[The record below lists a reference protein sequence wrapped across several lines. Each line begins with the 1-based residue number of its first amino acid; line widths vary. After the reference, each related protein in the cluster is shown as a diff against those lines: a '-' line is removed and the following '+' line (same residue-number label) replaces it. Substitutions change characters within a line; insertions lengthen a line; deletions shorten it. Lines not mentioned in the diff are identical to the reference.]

1 MRALVTGAAV
11 RVGRQIAH
19 SLASAG
25 FDLVLHY
32 RSSRGPAE
40 SLAGELRALGV
51 DVELLRADL
60 ADPLA
65 CQALV
70 TATAARGPLDVLV
83 NNAALYEDVPL
94 EALDLERWDRMQAVN
109 CRAPFL
115 LAQGLAPLLAHSSL
129 PGGGLVLNLADIGA
143 ERPAPGFLHYAVS
156 KAGVVMLTKALA
168 LELAPRV
175 RANAISPGTVLP
187 PEDLGPQQLD
197 RMRRSIPAG
206 RFGTPSDISSLVVFL
221 ALHAPYVSG
230 QIWSVDG
237 GRSVVGPLA
246 LDRPGAGSVT
256 GS

>member
-11 RVGRQIAH
+11 RVGREIAR

-25 FDLVLHY
+25 FDLVLHF
-32 RSSRGPAE
+32 RSSRQPAE
-40 SLAGELRALGV
+40 DLAQELRAVGV
-51 DVELLRADL
+51 EVELLQADL
-60 ADPLA
+60 ADPAA
-65 CQALV
+65 CRALV
-70 TATAARGPLDVLV
+70 EATAAGGPLDVLV

-94 EALDLERWDRMQAVN
+94 QSIDLERWDRMQAVN

-115 LAQGLAPLLAHSSL
+115 LAQGLAPLLAASGL

-187 PEDLGPQQLD
+187 PEDLGPDQLD
-197 RMRRSIPAG
+197 RMRRSIPAN
-206 RFGTPSDISSLVVFL
+206 RFGTPSDIGALVAFL

-230 QIWSVDG
+230 QVWAVDG

-246 LDRPGAGSVT
+246 LDRPDET
-256 GS
+256 GLSGR